1 MVYPAEKNGGSL
13 HYMFER
19 QLERLWTCSAQ
30 DLARIWV
37 RAGYDWIADRDAVK
51 HGFFAAFRWAWLDT
65 WTPELEAMV
74 ERDWLELGTDL
85 EWDDVNVLVR
95 HGWNEG
101 RRHVTGYPHA
111 QSGDSDEQAYAEGVG
126 A

>member
-1 MVYPAEKNGGSL
+1 MVNVAKKNGGSL

-30 DLARIWV
+30 DLARVWV
-37 RAGYDWIADRDAVK
+37 RAGYDWVADREAVK

-65 WTPELEAMV
+65 WTPELEAMI
-74 ERDWLELGTDL
+74 ERDWIELGTDL
-85 EWDDVNVLVR
+85 EWDDVSVLVR

-111 QSGDSDEQAYAEGVG
+111 QSGDAEDYAYAEGVG